1 MSMTLTPHRAVA
13 APPAART
20 DATAASPTPASS
32 VVTSPVI
39 TTSDAKSSVAT
50 LQGVIKRYGK
60 TEALRGLDLTL
71 RRGEVAALLGP
82 NGAGKTTAVRLLLGL
97 ISPDEGRVCVLGR
110 DPRTSSARTRIGAM
124 LQVARVPETLL
135 VREHIALFRSY
146 YPRPLPAAEVVRS
159 AGLEGIE
166 NRKFGDL
173 SGGQRQRVLFG
184 LALCGDPDL
193 VVLDEPTV
201 GMDLQSRRRLWDEV
215 RARAAS
221 GKSVLLTTH
230 YLEEADALASRVVV
244 IDKGRVIREGTPSE
258 IKHGVSGRRIRCVTR
273 LDSEQVRAL
282 PSVLSVQG
290 DRDALV
296 IYADRPEDV
305 VRRLLLED
313 DSLHGLEVSAAPL
326 EDAFLALTGGN
337 TAQA

>member
-1 MSMTLTPHRAVA
+1 MSTTLTASLA
-13 APPAART
+13 APPRR
-20 DATAASPTPASS
+20 DPAASVPAASLAGTGPGSTGSLASTPIAALQS
-32 VVTSPVI
+32 VV
-39 TTSDAKSSVAT
+39 
-50 LQGVIKRYGK
+50 KRYGK

-71 RRGEVAALLGP
+71 RRGEVVALLGP

-110 DPRTSSARTRIGAM
+110 DPRTAAARRRIGAM

-146 YPRPLPAAEVVRS
+146 YPHPLSAAEVVRS

-184 LALCGDPDL
+184 LALCGDPDM
-193 VVLDEPTV
+193 VFLDEPTV

-215 RARAAS
+215 RTLAAA

-230 YLEEADALASRVVV
+230 HLEEADALANRIVV
-244 IDKGRVIREGTPSE
+244 IDKGRVVREGTPSD

-273 LDSEQVRAL
+273 LDPDRVRAL
-282 PSVLSVQG
+282 PSVVSLQT

-296 IYADRPEDV
+296 IYADQPEDV

-313 DSLHGLEVSAAPL
+313 DSLHGLEVSTAAL
-326 EDAFLALTGGN
+326 EDAFLALTGGGG
-337 TAQA
+337 AHD

>member
-1 MSMTLTPHRAVA
+1 MSMTLSAPL
-13 APPAART
+13 APPVSRNA
-20 DATAASPTPASS
+20 
-32 VVTSPVI
+32 
-39 TTSDAKSSVAT
+39 VAT
-50 LQGVIKRYGK
+50 LESVVKRYGK

-71 RRGEVAALLGP
+71 RRGEVVALLGP

-97 ISPDEGRVCVLGR
+97 ISPDEGRVRVLGR
-110 DPRTSSARTRIGAM
+110 DPRTTGARTRIGAM

-146 YPRPLPAAEVVRS
+146 YPHPLAAAEVVQR

-166 NRKFGDL
+166 NRRFGDL

-193 VVLDEPTV
+193 VFLDEPTV
-201 GMDLQSRRRLWDEV
+201 GMDLQTRRRLWEEV
-215 RARAAS
+215 RALAAR

-230 YLEEADALASRVVV
+230 YLEEADALANRVVV
-244 IDKGRVIREGTPSE
+244 IGKGRVIREGTPTE

-273 LDSEQVRAL
+273 LDPAHVRAL
-282 PSVLSVQG
+282 PSVVSLQA
-290 DRDALV
+290 DRDATI
-296 IYADRPEDV
+296 IYAERPEEV

-326 EDAFLALTGGN
+326 EDAFLALTGTDAG
-337 TAQA
+337 ALS

>member
-1 MSMTLTPHRAVA
+1 MSTILSTPRAVPPTQV
-13 APPAART
+13 APAGTLDSRPAAE
-20 DATAASPTPASS
+20 
-32 VVTSPVI
+32 
-39 TTSDAKSSVAT
+39 SSVAT
-50 LQGVIKRYGK
+50 LESVVKRYGK
-60 TEALRGLDLTL
+60 TEALRGYDMTL
-71 RRGEVAALLGP
+71 RRGEIVALLGP

-97 ISPDEGRVCVLGR
+97 ISPDEGRVRVLGR
-110 DPRTSSARTRIGAM
+110 DPRSADARRRLGAM

-146 YPRPLPAAEVVRS
+146 YPRPLPTAEVIRS
-159 AGLEGIE
+159 AGLEGLE

-193 VVLDEPTV
+193 VLLDEPTI
-201 GMDLQSRRRLWDEV
+201 GMDLKSRRRLWDAV
-215 RARAAS
+215 RALAA
-221 GKSVLLTTH
+221 GGRSVLLTTH
-230 YLEEADALASRVVV
+230 YLEEADALADRVVV

-273 LDSEQVRAL
+273 LTPDHVRAL
-282 PSVLSVQG
+282 PSVISLGS

-296 IYADRPEDV
+296 IHAEHPEDV

-337 TAQA
+337 DPRD

>member
-1 MSMTLTPHRAVA
+1 MSMTLPEPLAASASRSILTNVPVPDAA
-13 APPAART
+13 APGSIAAG
-20 DATAASPTPASS
+20 
-32 VVTSPVI
+32 
-39 TTSDAKSSVAT
+39 SVAT
-50 LQGVIKRYGK
+50 LESVVKRYGK
-60 TEALRGLDLTL
+60 IEALRGLDLTL
-71 RRGEVAALLGP
+71 RRGEVTALLGP

-97 ISPDEGRVCVLGR
+97 ISPNEGRVRVLGR
-110 DPRTSSARTRIGAM
+110 DPRTTGARTRIGAM

-146 YPRPLPAAEVVRS
+146 YPRPLPAAEVIRR

-166 NRKFGDL
+166 NRSFGDL

-193 VVLDEPTV
+193 VFLDEPTV
-201 GMDLQSRRRLWDEV
+201 GMDLQTRRRLWEEV
-215 RARAAS
+215 RALAAR

-230 YLEEADALASRVVV
+230 YLEEADALANRVVV

-258 IKHGVSGRRIRCVTR
+258 IRHAVSGRRIRCVTR
-273 LDSEQVRAL
+273 LDPDHVRAL
-282 PSVLSVQG
+282 PSVLSLQV
-290 DRDALV
+290 DRDAVV
-296 IYADRPEDV
+296 IHAERPEEV

-313 DSLHGLEVSAAPL
+313 DSLRGLEVSAAPL

-337 TAQA
+337 TAHD

>member
-1 MSMTLTPHRAVA
+1 MSMSLSATLE
-13 APPAART
+13 
-20 DATAASPTPASS
+20 S
-32 VVTSPVI
+32 VV
-39 TTSDAKSSVAT
+39 
-50 LQGVIKRYGK
+50 KRYGK

-71 RRGEVAALLGP
+71 RCGEVTALLGP

-97 ISPDEGRVCVLGR
+97 ISPDEGRVRVLGR
-110 DPRTSSARTRIGAM
+110 DPRTAGARTRIGAM

-135 VREHIALFRSY
+135 VREHLALFRSY
-146 YPRPLPAAEVVRS
+146 YPHPLAVAEVVRR

-166 NRKFGDL
+166 NRKFGEL

-193 VVLDEPTV
+193 VFLDEPTV
-201 GMDLQSRRRLWDEV
+201 GMDLQSRRRLWEEV
-215 RARAAS
+215 RALAAR

-230 YLEEADALASRVVV
+230 YLEEADALADRVVV
-244 IDKGRVIREGTPSE
+244 ISKGRLIREGTPTE

-273 LDSEQVRAL
+273 LEPAHVRAL
-282 PSVLSVQG
+282 PSVISLQG
-290 DRDALV
+290 DRDATI
-296 IYADRPEDV
+296 IYAERPEEV

-326 EDAFLALTGGN
+326 EDAFLALTGGD
-337 TAQA
+337 AARD

>member
-1 MSMTLTPHRAVA
+1 MSTPLSAPLA
-13 APPAART
+13 AP
-20 DATAASPTPASS
+20 ASH
-32 VVTSPVI
+32 
-39 TTSDAKSSVAT
+39 SVAT
-50 LQGVIKRYGK
+50 LESVVKRYGK

-71 RRGEVAALLGP
+71 RRGEVIALLGP

-97 ISPDEGRVCVLGR
+97 ISADEGRVRVLGR
-110 DPRTSSARTRIGAM
+110 DPRTTGARTRIGAM

-146 YPRPLPAAEVVRS
+146 YPHPLSAAEVVHR

-193 VVLDEPTV
+193 VFLDEPTV
-201 GMDLQSRRRLWDEV
+201 GMDLQTRRRLWEEV
-215 RARAAS
+215 RALAAR

-230 YLEEADALASRVVV
+230 YLEEADALANRVVV
-244 IDKGRVIREGTPSE
+244 IDKGRVIREGTPTE

-273 LDSEQVRAL
+273 LDPAHVHAL
-282 PSVLSVQG
+282 PSVISLQA
-290 DRDALV
+290 DRDATI
-296 IYADRPEDV
+296 IYAERPEEV

-326 EDAFLALTGGN
+326 EDAFLALTGGD
-337 TAQA
+337 TAHA

>member
-1 MSMTLTPHRAVA
+1 MSTILSTPLAVPPTQVAPAGTLDSR
-13 APPAART
+13 PAAE
-20 DATAASPTPASS
+20 
-32 VVTSPVI
+32 
-39 TTSDAKSSVAT
+39 SSVAT
-50 LQGVIKRYGK
+50 LESVVKRYGK
-60 TEALRGLDLTL
+60 TEALRGYDMTL
-71 RRGEVAALLGP
+71 RRGEIVALLGP

-97 ISPDEGRVCVLGR
+97 ISPDEGRVRVLGR
-110 DPRTSSARTRIGAM
+110 DPRSADARRRLGAM

-146 YPRPLPAAEVVRS
+146 YPRPLPAAEVMRS

-193 VVLDEPTV
+193 VLLDEPTI
-201 GMDLQSRRRLWDEV
+201 GMDLQSRRRLWDAV
-215 RARAAS
+215 RALAA
-221 GKSVLLTTH
+221 GGRSVLLTTH
-230 YLEEADALASRVVV
+230 YLEEADALADRVIV
-244 IDKGRVIREGTPSE
+244 IDKGRAIREGTPSE

-273 LDSEQVRAL
+273 LTSDHVRAL
-282 PSVLSVQG
+282 PSVISLET

-296 IYADRPEDV
+296 IYAEHPENV

-337 TAQA
+337 DPSD